1 MQCAYWQ
8 LSILG
13 LRWLER
19 QNEVAQF
26 EIKIDLLRARSQI
39 PVFGLTGRTPDWP
52 GTLKLLGAAVKQTYK
67 YYTPER
73 QCVTCVLVIS
83 IHTSRFGIG

>member
-1 MQCAYWQ
+1 MLSICIMCNDWGHGDHFKITVQCAHWQ

-26 EIKIDLLRARSQI
+26 KIKIDLLKVRSLI
-39 PVFGLTGRTPDWP
+39 PMFGLTGPA
-52 GTLKLLGAAVKQTYK
+52 L
-67 YYTPER
+67 
-73 QCVTCVLVIS
+73 
-83 IHTSRFGIG
+83 